1 LKRKKGRTVMNIVR
15 FRPWML
21 TILIACSFG
30 CGVRSTP
37 SGKSGSQPT
46 ATTVL
51 AGASVGDTIY
61 SQPGERISIGSG
73 RLNLYCIGSGSPT
86 VVFDGGWG
94 DWSPSWAI
102 VLPRVAKWTRAC
114 SFDRAGYGFSDAG
127 PMPRTSVRNADE
139 LHTALHD
146 ASLSGPYVLVAHA
159 FGSYNMRAFA
169 DRYMRDV
176 GGIVLVDADD
186 SDVEPAKWQARDHRN
201 FRTIIAT
208 MRLCQNAVVRGLP
221 LPPLPSPSG
230 VPPGTCADQF
240 FRGLPESRF
249 SNELNSALLHEVQTQ
264 SSLYAAAISEMEEM
278 PWDEA
283 YLQQHVTS
291 FGSRPIRVLTTWHFG
306 RPPATPAS
314 VHRARLAF
322 EHDSALAQGSW
333 LRLSTN
339 ARQVFDYDESGRYI
353 QLDQPHIVLEAIREV
368 LDTMPGSHI

>member
-1 LKRKKGRTVMNIVR
+1 MLCCRPEFESHRSRVFHSAVLRERMRRSVGPLNI
-15 FRPWML
+15 L
-21 TILIACSFG
+21 ACLA
-30 CGVRSTP
+30 
-37 SGKSGSQPT
+37 
-46 ATTVL
+46 ATTLL
-51 AGASVGDTIY
+51 AGAAAGDTIY
-61 SQPGERISIGSG
+61 SQPGERVSIGRA

-86 VVFDGGWG
+86 VVFDAGWG

-102 VLPRVAKWTRAC
+102 VQPQVAKWTRAC

-127 PMPRTSVRNADE
+127 PMPRTNVRIADE
-139 LHTALHD
+139 LHMALHN

-159 FGSYNMRAFA
+159 FGSYNVRAFA

-186 SDVEPAKWQARDHRN
+186 GDVEPAKWQTRDHRT
-201 FRTIIAT
+201 FQKIIAT
-208 MRLCQNAVVRGLP
+208 MRLCQNAVSSGLP
-221 LPPLPSPSG
+221 LPPLPAPSG
-230 VPPGTCADQF
+230 LPPRTCAGQF
-240 FRGLPESRF
+240 FRGLPEQRF

-264 SSLYAAAISEMEEM
+264 ASLYDAAISEMEEM

-283 YLQQHVTS
+283 YLQHHVTS

-314 VHRARLAF
+314 AHHERLAF

-339 ARQVFDYDESGRYI
+339 ARQVFDYDETGQYI
-353 QLDQPHIVLEAIREV
+353 QLDQPQIVLEAIREV
-368 LDTMPGSHI
+368 LDRSTRTAGT

>member
-1 LKRKKGRTVMNIVR
+1 MR
-15 FRPWML
+15 
-21 TILIACSFG
+21 
-30 CGVRSTP
+30 RSVGP
-37 SGKSGSQPT
+37 LYVLAYL
-46 ATTVL
+46 ATTLL
-51 AGASVGDTIY
+51 AGAAAADTIY
-61 SQPGERISIGSG
+61 SQPGERISIGSA
-73 RLNLYCIGSGSPT
+73 RLNLYCMGSGSPT

-102 VLPRVAKWTRAC
+102 VQPQVAKWTRAC

-127 PMPRTSVRNADE
+127 PMPRTSVRIADE
-139 LHTALHD
+139 LHAALHD
-146 ASLSGPYVLVAHA
+146 ASLRGPYVLVAHA
-159 FGSYNMRAFA
+159 FGSYNLRVFA

-186 SDVEPAKWQARDHRN
+186 GDVEPAKWQARDHRS
-201 FRTIIAT
+201 FQKIIAA

-230 VPPGTCADQF
+230 LPPGTCAGHF

-264 SSLYAAAISEMEEM
+264 ASLYGAAISEMEEM
-278 PWDEA
+278 PSDEA

-291 FGSRPIRVLTTWHFG
+291 YGSRPIRVLTTWHFG

-314 VHRARLAF
+314 LHRERLAF

-339 ARQVFDYDESGRYI
+339 ARQVFDYDESRQYL
-353 QLDQPHIVLEAIREV
+353 QLDHPGIVLEAIREV
-368 LDTMPGSHI
+368 LDRV